1 MQQSRGKMCTH
12 RMWSVREMGLSNPEP
27 HVDRAIGEFLKI
39 GEAVAVRWIE
49 MPKGIL
55 LLQAAPDNPASGAIY
70 LYDRIGQDFYMLGFE
85 GPDDCLTL
93 EEFCQ
98 LMAEYKLLSY
108 AEEPV
113 LLLAAFQTPGTA

>member
-1 MQQSRGKMCTH
+1 MQQSRGNMCAS
-12 RMWSVREMGLSNPEP
+12 RIWSIREMGLGNPEP
-27 HVDRAIGEFLKI
+27 HVDRAIEEFVKR

-55 LLQAAPDNPASGAIY
+55 LLLAVPGRPASGAVY

-93 EEFCQ
+93 EEFCE
-98 LMAEYKLLSY
+98 LMSEYNLLSY

-113 LLLAAFQTPGTA
+113 LLLAAFQAPGTA